1 MPVDDDKKKEL
12 YAGLAFLVKGSFPKR
27 CSNCGTVFETEK
39 EFLSKT
45 ASLQSGSGLR
55 GALDDDDHSIVEIYR
70 NCVCG
75 STMMEPCRDRRD
87 TSEEGLSRRQKF
99 GELLKILTDKGVA
112 FETGRNELLRIMR
125 GEESALIKDL
135 LK

>member
-1 MPVDDDKKKEL
+1 MPTDDKTKGEL
-12 YAGLAFLVKGSFPKR
+12 YAGLVFLVRGSFPKR
-27 CSNCGTVFETEK
+27 CSNCGTVFETAQ
-39 EFLSKT
+39 EFLAKT
-45 ASLQSGSGLR
+45 ASLQTGSGLR
-55 GALDDDDHSIVEIYR
+55 GTLDDEERSIVEIYR

-87 TSEEGLSRRQKF
+87 TSEEGLSRRERF
-99 GELLKILTDKGVA
+99 GDILKILTDKGVA
-112 FETGRNELLRIMR
+112 FDVGRGELLKVMR

>member
-12 YAGLAFLVKGSFPKR
+12 YAGLVFLVKGSFPKR
-27 CSNCGTVFETEK
+27 CSNCGTVFETEE

-55 GALDDDDHSIVEIYR
+55 GTLDDDDRSIVEIYR

-87 TSEEGLSRRQKF
+87 TSEEGLKRRQKF
-99 GELLKILTDKGVA
+99 GELMKILTDKGVA
-112 FETGRNELLRIMR
+112 FETGRSELLKVMR

>member
-1 MPVDDDKKKEL
+1 VDDDKKNEL
-12 YAGLAFLVKGSFPKR
+12 YAGLVFLVQGSFPKR
-27 CSNCGTVFETEK
+27 CSNCGTVFETEA
-39 EFLSKT
+39 EFLANT
-45 ASLQSGSGLR
+45 ASLQTGSGLR
-55 GALDDDDHSIVEIYR
+55 GTLDEEDRSIVEIYR

-87 TSEEGLSRRQKF
+87 TSEEGLRRRDRF
-99 GELLKILTDKGVA
+99 REIMKILTDKGVA
-112 FETGRNELLRIMR
+112 FDEGRGELLKVMR